1 MHCICAAHIK
11 SHSLEPCTLAITYS
25 EPEAAT
31 AVTVDPSGVN
41 ESMAEEESSGS
52 SVQQASSD
60 ERLSDSEKQQQQV
73 EDPSETSPV
82 LETPGKHPAYIERCS
97 SLDDVKLTKQKVTRT
112 CSYTCW
118 ENLFVPVVVKAI

>member
-1 MHCICAAHIK
+1 MHCICATHIK

-31 AVTVDPSGVN
+31 VTVDSSGVN

-60 ERLSDSEKQQQQV
+60 ERLSDSEKQQQLV

-82 LETPGKHPAYIERCS
+82 VETPGKHPTYIERCS
-97 SLDDVKLTKQKVTRT
+97 SLDDSKLTKQKV
-112 CSYTCW
+112 Y
-118 ENLFVPVVVKAI
+118 NMNM